1 VEVCEP
7 SLFGCY
13 TDQPALAANCTS
25 LPSSPQ
31 LQSITTLPDPFSWYP
46 LPQSGRVTTL
56 SDWQCRQSHISTLL
70 QQLELGTKPPA
81 PSNVTSTFSQNKLTI
96 TASYAGKTI
105 SFTATIIYPSGSG
118 AGPYPA
124 MIAYGGLSIPV
135 PPGVATITF
144 DNSQIA
150 QQNDQSSRGKG
161 LFYTLYG
168 TTHTAGAMMAWAWA
182 TSLIIDRLEATP
194 AARINTARIGVT
206 GCSRNGKGALVAGA
220 FDSRIALTVPQES
233 GTGGSGCWRL
243 AQASEGA
250 PQNVQTAGEIVQEN
264 VWFLTAFN
272 AYVNNVDLLP
282 FDHHMLAGL
291 IAPRGLLSID
301 NAGYQWLGPWSSLGC
316 MGTARLIWQAMGVPD
331 SMGYSMS
338 TNHPHCSFP
347 DQQRGDLFAFIN
359 RFLLG
364 MDVNTTVQ
372 KNYGGIAFDSKPWVN
387 WQVPTLT

>member
-1 VEVCEP
+1 
-7 SLFGCY
+7 
-13 TDQPALAANCTS
+13 
-25 LPSSPQ
+25 
-31 LQSITTLPDPFSWYP
+31 
-46 LPQSGRVTTL
+46 
-56 SDWQCRQSHISTLL
+56 
-70 QQLELGTKPPA
+70 
-81 PSNVTSTFSQNKLTI
+81 
-96 TASYAGKTI
+96 
-105 SFTATIIYPSGSG
+105 
-118 AGPYPA
+118 
-124 MIAYGGLSIPV
+124 MIAYGGLSIPL
-135 PPGVATITF
+135 PPGVATVTF

-168 TTHTAGAMMAWAWA
+168 ANHPAGATMAWAWA

-243 AQASEGA
+243 AAASEGA

-264 VWFLTAFN
+264 VWFSTAFN
-272 AYVNNVDLLP
+272 TYANNIDRLP

-331 SMGYSMS
+331 RMGYSMS

-364 MDVNTTVQ
+364 MEVNTTVQ
-372 KNYGGIAFDSKPWVN
+372 KNYAGIVFDSKPWVN

>member
-1 VEVCEP
+1 
-7 SLFGCY
+7 
-13 TDQPALAANCTS
+13 
-25 LPSSPQ
+25 
-31 LQSITTLPDPFSWYP
+31 
-46 LPQSGRVTTL
+46 
-56 SDWQCRQSHISTLL
+56 
-70 QQLELGTKPPA
+70 
-81 PSNVTSTFSQNKLTI
+81 
-96 TASYAGKTI
+96 
-105 SFTATIIYPSGSG
+105 
-118 AGPYPA
+118 
-124 MIAYGGLSIPV
+124 MIAYGGLSIAL
-135 PPGVATITF
+135 PPGVAAITF

-150 QQNDQSSRGKG
+150 QQNDQSSRGQG

-168 TTHTAGAMMAWAWA
+168 ANHSAGALMAWAWA

-194 AARINTARIGVT
+194 AARINTSRIGVT

-243 AQASEGA
+243 AAASEGA

-264 VWFLTAFN
+264 VWFSTAFN
-272 AYVNNVDLLP
+272 AYANDEDRLP

-316 MGTARLIWQAMGVPD
+316 MGTARLVWQAMGVPD
-331 SMGYSMS
+331 RMGYSMS

-347 DQQRGDLFAFIN
+347 DQQREDLFAFIN

-364 MDVNTTVQ
+364 MEVNTTVQ
-372 KNYGGIAFDSKPWVN
+372 KNYAGIAFDNKPWVN
-387 WQVPTLT
+387 WQVPNLT

>member
-1 VEVCEP
+1 MMFLYPVLL
-7 SLFGCY
+7 SLISSG
-13 TDQPALAANCTS
+13 ALAATCPS

-31 LQSITTLPDPFSWYP
+31 LQAISTLPDPFSWYP
-46 LPQSGRVTTL
+46 LQQSGRVTTL

-81 PSNVTSTFSQNKLTI
+81 PSSHPL
-96 TASYAGKTI
+96 
-105 SFTATIIYPSGSG
+105 
-118 AGPYPA
+118 
-124 MIAYGGLSIPV
+124 

-150 QQNDQSSRGKG
+150 QQTDQSSRGKG

-168 TTHTAGAMMAWAWA
+168 ANHPAGAMMAWAWA

-243 AQASEGA
+243 AAASEGA

-264 VWFLTAFN
+264 VWFSTAFN
-272 AYVNNVDLLP
+272 AYANNVDRLP

-331 SMGYSMS
+331 RMGYSMS

-347 DQQRGDLFAFIN
+347 DQQREDLFAFIN

-364 MDVNTTVQ
+364 MEVNTTVQ
-372 KNYGGIAFDSKPWVN
+372 KNYAGIAFDSKPWVN

>member
-1 VEVCEP
+1 MVLLYTVLL
-7 SLFGCY
+7 SLICSSGV
-13 TDQPALAANCTS
+13 LAANCTR
-25 LPSSPQ
+25 LPPSPQ

-46 LPQSGRVTTL
+46 LAQSGCVTTL
-56 SDWQCRQSHISTLL
+56 SDWQRRQSQISTLL
-70 QQLELGTKPPA
+70 QQLELGTKPPTP
-81 PSNVTSTFSQNKLTI
+81 PSVTSTFSQNKLTI
-96 TASYAGKTI
+96 TASNAGKSI
-105 SFTATIIYPSGSG
+105 SFTATITYPSGSG

-124 MIAYGGLSIPV
+124 MIAYGDRAANRPK
-135 PPGVATITF
+135 
-144 DNSQIA
+144 
-150 QQNDQSSRGKG
+150 QSRQG

-168 TTHTAGAMMAWAWA
+168 ANHPAGAMMAWAWA

-243 AQASEGA
+243 AQAEEGA

-264 VWFLTAFN
+264 VWFSTAFN
-272 AYVNNVDLLP
+272 ACANSVDRLP

-331 SMGYSMS
+331 HMGYSLS
-338 TNHPHCSFP
+338 TNHSHCSFP

-364 MDVNTTVQ
+364 MEVNTTVQ
-372 KNYGGIAFDSKPWVN
+372 KNYAGIVFDSKPWVN